1 MDPLKQLAEFQLDVL
16 KEVGNIGAGHAA
28 TALSRMLNKPVDMT
42 IPLVNILQFEDI
54 ANSVGGSE
62 EVVIAIFLR
71 VDGDA
76 PGNMFFIMSQESAKR
91 LLNYMAGILVEKEGT
106 YSDMEVSALQEIG
119 NILVGSYL
127 SSLADLTHLNLS
139 PTVPLIAIDMAGA
152 ILNFGLIQYGEMG
165 DHALLIDT
173 KFLEGDQEVEGH
185 FFFIPDP
192 ESFQKIFE
200 SLGVPFE

>member
-71 VDGDA
+71 VDG
-76 PGNMFFIMSQESAKR
+76 SVQ
-91 LLNYMAGILVEKEGT
+91 
-106 YSDMEVSALQEIG
+106 
-119 NILVGSYL
+119 
-127 SSLADLTHLNLS
+127 
-139 PTVPLIAIDMAGA
+139 
-152 ILNFGLIQYGEMG
+152 
-165 DHALLIDT
+165 
-173 KFLEGDQEVEGH
+173 
-185 FFFIPDP
+185 
-192 ESFQKIFE
+192 
-200 SLGVPFE
+200 